1 MRWFLRYEATG
12 AMSVNKEYEMEDDL
26 KEIPSTRP
34 GDKVLR
40 RSRKKRRKL
49 RAIPDI
55 PVIFRVFEDIF
66 TKTPF
71 LPMFLTLVVLW
82 LLFAFGMYLVER
94 NAIGAAMTSYGE
106 SLWWA
111 LASVETMGT
120 PYEPATTGGH
130 IIGGIW
136 AVLGVMVFWGT
147 IIASVTVYFTNR
159 RNSHSS
165 RIIETIH
172 YDLDELEKLT
182 LDELEAVKSST
193 ARIIDNQIQALMNT
207 AKNKSR
213 TSTN

>member
-1 MRWFLRYEATG
+1 M
-12 AMSVNKEYEMEDDL
+12 N
-26 KEIPSTRP
+26 
-34 GDKVLR
+34 
-40 RSRKKRRKL
+40 
-49 RAIPDI
+49 
-55 PVIFRVFEDIF
+55 
-66 TKTPF
+66 
-71 LPMFLTLVVLW
+71 
-82 LLFAFGMYLVER
+82 
-94 NAIGAAMTSYGE
+94 SYGE

-120 PYEPATTGGH
+120 PYQPATTGGH

-182 LDELEAVKSST
+182 FDELEAVKINT
-193 ARIIDNQIQALMNT
+193 ARIIDNQIKKVNGTQ
-207 AKNKSR
+207 K
-213 TSTN
+213 